1 VANLQNLFL
10 ETNGAS
16 LEISQV
22 TEVKANTS
30 FNSLN
35 IIAVAPQTIW
45 FSISKAGTLIELA

>member
-10 ETNGAS
+10 ETNGA
-16 LEISQV
+16 LPEISQE

>member
-16 LEISQV
+16 TDISQE
-22 TEVKANTS
+22 TEVIANTS